1 MDNRGKRMV
10 VGVGGVSLRLLQFS
24 RCREV
29 EEYRICFEEK
39 ANRTW
44 FGQMGNKREIKNT
57 VDL

>member
-1 MDNRGKRMV
+1 MV